1 MDNQDDMNLLPLI
14 PLRDIVVFPSM
25 IAPLFV
31 GREKSVKAL
40 ETAMNENKKIIL
52 VTQKNSSLDD
62 PESKDLYNV
71 GTLGKIL
78 QLLRLPDGTVKVL
91 IEGEQRVSI
100 KNFKI
105 KDEYIQANYT
115 AILDKVVIDPIEEKA
130 LLRTALEQFEAYIKL
145 NKKISTDALNTLIDI
160 NNISKMS
167 DIISAHL
174 NITLFEKQTL
184 LEQLSS
190 AIRIEKVLGFI
201 ENDLSVI
208 KAEKK
213 IRTRVKHSMEKTQK
227 EYYLNEQMKAI
238 QKELAEEDE
247 GKDEITEF
255 EERISKIKL
264 SKEAK
269 IKAKSELKKLKG
281 MGPTSA
287 ESSVVRNYLDW
298 LLSIPWKKYTRVKYD
313 LNEAENILNEDHFGL
328 EKVKDRII
336 EYLAVQT
343 RTKKLKGPI
352 ICLVGAPGVGK
363 TSLGKSLARATGRN
377 FVRISLGGVR
387 DEAEIRGHRRT
398 YIGSMPGKIIQSIKK
413 SKSSN
418 PLFLLDEID
427 KIGADWRGDPA
438 SALLEVLDP
447 EQNNSFNDHYL
458 DVDYDLS
465 DVMFVTTANS
475 LNMPRPL
482 LDRMEIINLSGYLEN
497 EKIEIAKRHLIKTQ
511 LERNGLNQEEW
522 SITDEALGDLIKYY
536 TREAG
541 VRGLERALASLCRKA
556 IKEIVQGKAKEVKIT
571 QNNLEE
577 YAGIRKFKHGLADK
591 ENLLGI
597 TTGLAYTDFGG
608 DLLSIEAVVMTGKGR
623 QQITGQLG
631 DVMKESVQAAT
642 SYVRSRAVEFG
653 IEPPLFER
661 KDIHVHVPEGAIPKD
676 GPSAGAAIAIS
687 MLSALTGIPVRCDVA
702 MTGEISLRGR
712 IMPIGGLKEKLLAAS
727 RGGIKKVLIPVDNEK
742 DLKDVHDEIKNNI
755 EVILVT
761 HLDDVIEHALEKKP
775 LPIEWDENE
784 FLRNRKNNVGETQES
799 IVKH

>member
-52 VTQKNSSLDD
+52 VTQKNSSLDE

-78 QLLRLPDGTVKVL
+78 QLLRLPDSTVKVL

-130 LLRTALEQFEAYIKL
+130 LLRTAVEQFEAYTKL
-145 NKKISTDALNTLIDI
+145 NKKISTDTLNTLIDI

-387 DEAEIRGHRRT
+387 DESEIRGHRRT

-482 LDRMEIINLSGYLEN
+482 LDRMEVINLSGYLEN

-687 MLSALTGIPVRCDVA
+687 MISALTGIPVRCDVA

-775 LPIEWDENE
+775 LSIEWDENE
-784 FLRNRKNNVGETQES
+784 FLRNRKNNVSETQES

>member
-1 MDNQDDMNLLPLI
+1 MDNKYNSRTLPLI
-14 PLRDIVVFPSM
+14 PLRDIVVFPNM
-25 IAPLFV
+25 VAPLFV
-31 GREKSVKAL
+31 GRDKSVKAL
-40 ETAMNENKKIIL
+40 ETAMNSDKQVLL
-52 VTQKNSSLDD
+52 VTQKDSALDD
-62 PESKDLYNV
+62 PQYEDLYDI
-71 GTLGKIL
+71 GSLGKVL

-91 IEGEQRVSI
+91 IEGGKRVSI
-100 KNFKI
+100 QDYNI
-105 KDEYIQANYT
+105 IDDYIQSNYI
-115 AILDKVVIDPIEEKA
+115 ILVEDENIDPIEEKA
-130 LLRTALEQFEAYIKL
+130 LLRTALEQFEAYTKL
-145 NKKISTDALNTLIDI
+145 NKKISSDVVGSLSGI
-160 NNISKMS
+160 NNISKMA
-167 DIISAHL
+167 DIISPHL
-174 NITLFEKQTL
+174 NITLNDKQIL
-184 LEQLSS
+184 LEQLTSS
-190 AIRIEKVLGFI
+190 LRIEKVLEYI

-208 KAEKK
+208 KVEKK
-213 IRTRVKHSMEKTQK
+213 IRTRVKRSMEKTQK

-238 QKELAEEDE
+238 QKELSEEDDT
-247 GKDEITEF
+247 KDEITEF
-255 EERISKIKL
+255 EEKINKVKL

-298 LLSIPWKKYTRVKYD
+298 LISVPWKKFTRVKYD
-313 LNEAENILNEDHFGL
+313 INEAQVILDEDHFGL
-328 EKVKDRII
+328 KKVKERII

-387 DEAEIRGHRRT
+387 DESEIRGHRRT

-413 SKSSN
+413 GKTSN

-447 EQNNSFNDHYL
+447 EQNNTFNDHYL

-497 EKIEIAKRHLIKTQ
+497 EKIEIAKRHLITKQ
-511 LERNGLNQEEW
+511 LNRNGLKKDEW

-541 VRGLERALASLCRKA
+541 VRGLERELATLCRKA
-556 IKEIVQGKAKEVKIT
+556 IKEIVQGKTKEVIIT
-571 QNNLEE
+571 KNNLEI
-577 YAGIRKFKHGLADK
+577 YAGIRKFRYGLADK

-608 DLLSIEAVVMTGKGR
+608 DLLSIEAVIMAGKGR

-661 KDIHVHVPEGAIPKD
+661 KDIHVHVPEGATPKD

-687 MLSALTGIPVRCDVA
+687 MISALTGIPVRCDVA

-727 RGGIKKVLIPVDNEK
+727 RGGIKKVLVPVDNKK
-742 DLKDVHDEIKNNI
+742 DLKEIDDEIKNNI
-755 EVILVT
+755 EIILVT
-761 HLDDVIEHALEKKP
+761 HLDDVIEHTLEKKP
-775 LPIEWDENE
+775 SPIKWDENE
-784 FLRNRKNNVGETQES
+784 FIRNSKNNGSVTHEN